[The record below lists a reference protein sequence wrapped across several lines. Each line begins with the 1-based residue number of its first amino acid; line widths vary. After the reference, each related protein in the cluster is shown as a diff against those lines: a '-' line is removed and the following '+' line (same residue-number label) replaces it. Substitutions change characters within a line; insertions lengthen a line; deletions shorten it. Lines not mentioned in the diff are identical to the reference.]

1 MKKIFLGIAAGLFIT
16 TAFAQDWNED
26 VIEGNGKMVT
36 RDVPVKS
43 FDVLKASG
51 MYELKLSQGATES
64 VKIEAD
70 ENLQE
75 YFTVKNEG
83 NKLVINMEKM
93 NKKNIRI
100 KNKMRVYITFK
111 KLKELEL
118 HTMGKVASE
127 GQLAFEDL
135 NLRSASMGQVD
146 LDLKANKLEL
156 KNTGMGKLS
165 LSGSAQQAVVM
176 HSGMGSLDAEDFKV
190 QTMSIENTGMGSARV
205 NAEKELKVTDNW
217 MGRVQNSGSATVRKM
232 NKVELE

>member
-156 KNTGMGKLS
+156 KNTGTGKLNDPNYTE
-165 LSGSAQQAVVM
+165 QW
-176 HSGMGSLDAEDFKV
+176 
-190 QTMSIENTGMGSARV
+190 I
-205 NAEKELKVTDNW
+205 NAGDE
-217 MGRVQNSGSATVRKM
+217 
-232 NKVELE
+232 VELEIEGLGVLSNRVVAEETDWSILGRKKK